1 VVVNMPL
8 IGLDETFPW
17 EFVHPSRVV
26 PQMVAES
33 PLLAGVFK
41 RAIARYPPSME
52 HPWRLVVAWD
62 EFAPG
67 NKLKVDNSR
76 MSMR

>member
-1 VVVNMPL
+1 MPMIKL
-8 IGLDETFPW
+8 GDTFIW
-17 EFVHPSRVV
+17 EFVHPNRVV

-33 PLLAGVFK
+33 PLLASVFK
-41 RAIARYPPSME
+41 RAIAEYPPSME
-52 HPWRLVVAWD
+52 HPWRLVIAWD

-76 MSMR
+76 MSME